1 MSKNKHKERAMQSLA
16 QKAAKKSTKS
26 TTTEVTS
33 VDIAKAENEAKA
45 AEETKVETPVV
56 ETPTPTVEEKPA
68 EKVEEKP
75 TPVEEKKEEP
85 KVTPKTE
92 TKAEKKARQKAEY
105 EAKKAEKKAAKAEK
119 KAETAKTEEKP
130 AETPKVEEKPIEKP
144 AEKPVEQPSK
154 KVEEAKI
161 VQKPTEKKTPAP
173 QVSTKVK
180 NITAAIHS
188 IANGD
193 RMSANAQVQFLGLIK
208 SEYLDNAA
216 NIPAEQLEAYRG
228 IFKEGMAMNCLFLH
242 EQIMRE
248 GREMLGIKLDDKT
261 GPVLTQLLSDCWGI
275 TAKALPAQE
284 DGQLRL
290 EFEVPEDI
298 KEAVVEDI
306 IAVEEVAEKTTKDK
320 EYPEPDANLPAE
332 DKLKI
337 LRAILSQPGTEQA
350 KKEGKDQMALN
361 IYNGVEWARKAYNL
375 EKDSP
380 AQILAVMFEKLYKNE
395 ARPTALAGMSG
406 RIFGVTQRYGN
417 LLMAHAMFGDRFKF
431 AGYADEQLAEMFK
444 VLYAHHLKFLA
455 GKNIKYGK
463 PGGKDYTDEQIE
475 AYLTEQGYEQLAP
488 TPDAVVNAIC
498 NGTELKRTLKYLT
511 DCNIDGKTCLT
522 TIAKQYGDSESIAK
536 EIVKRIAPYYTTGV
550 ERIAKYADMSSYS
563 M

>member
-1 MSKNKHKERAMQSLA
+1 MSKNKHKERTIQSLS
-16 QKAAKKSTKS
+16 QKAAKKATKS

-45 AEETKVETPVV
+45 AEEAKVETPVV
-56 ETPTPTVEEKPA
+56 ETPTPVVEEKPV
-68 EKVEEKP
+68 EK
-75 TPVEEKKEEP
+75 VEEKKEEP
-85 KVTPKTE
+85 KEKPKVE

-119 KAETAKTEEKP
+119 KAEETKTEEKP
-130 AETPKVEEKPIEKP
+130 AETPKVEEKST
-144 AEKPVEQPSK
+144 EKPVEK
-154 KVEEAKI
+154 KVEQPKKPVEEPKI
-161 VQKPTEKKTPAP
+161 VQKAPAP

-216 NIPAEQLEAYRG
+216 NVPAEQLEAYRG

-306 IAVEEVAEKTTKDK
+306 TAVEEVAEKTTKDK

-332 DKLKI
+332 EKLKI

-380 AQILAVMFEKLYKNE
+380 AQILAIMFEKLYKNE

-455 GKNIKYGK
+455 SKNIKYGK
-463 PGGKDYTDEQIE
+463 PGSKDYTDEQIE
-475 AYLTEQGYEQLAP
+475 EYLTEQGYEQLAP